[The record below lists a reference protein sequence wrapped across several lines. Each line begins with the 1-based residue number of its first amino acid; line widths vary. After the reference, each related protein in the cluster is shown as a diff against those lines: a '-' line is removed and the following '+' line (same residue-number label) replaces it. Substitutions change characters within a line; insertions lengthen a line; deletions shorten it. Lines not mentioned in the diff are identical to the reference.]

1 MMRLSKAFAS
11 LLLSGAFAVQ
21 VAQAAAPADA
31 PARLRVCEPCHLPNL
46 PLALPR
52 HGMLLFHWSF
62 FNTDSSWYTVDFER
76 GEASRMVTHN
86 DSATHKTDIVE
97 RTTHRI
103 PPGDLAVLKQIST
116 HIWASADA
124 LPTQMAT
131 DVAWELWQLDGDD
144 ARHDGGPGLPG
155 ALAKEAE
162 EIIVRLVRKPASSE

>member
-1 MMRLSKAFAS
+1 MRLSKAFAS
-11 LLLSGAFAVQ
+11 LLLGGAFAVQ

-31 PARLRVCEPCHLPNL
+31 PARLRVCKPCDLPNL

-52 HGMLLFHWSF
+52 HGMLLFRCSF
-62 FNTDSSWYTVDFER
+62 FNANSLWYTVDLER

-86 DSATHKTDIVE
+86 DSVAHKIDLVE

-103 PPGDLAVLKQIST
+103 PPGDLAVLKEIST
-116 HIWASADA
+116 RIWASADA
-124 LPTQMAT
+124 FPTRMAT

-155 ALAKEAE
+155 ALAEEAQ
-162 EIIVRLVRKPASSE
+162 EIIQRLVRKPASSE